1 MAGSITQSA
10 GEYLEV
16 LSEMLSRVDRDA
28 IDAYADLLFS
38 AWKEDRSVFVFGNG
52 GSAFCASHHVSDYV
66 KTAEVEGQHRL
77 RAFSL
82 ADNTGML
89 TAIGN
94 DLSYD
99 DVFVHQLE
107 SYAKPGDVAVAISC
121 SGNSPNV
128 VKACE
133 WAREHGLPV
142 VALTGFSGGKV
153 GPLADIHINFPSDNY
168 GIVEDMQQS
177 VGHNVTQ
184 RLQSRVL
191 EEAKRS

>member
-1 MAGSITQSA
+1 MAGSITSSA
-10 GEYLEV
+10 TQYLDT
-16 LSEMLSRVDRDA
+16 LRAMLETVDREA
-28 IDAYADLLFS
+28 IDAYADLLFE
-38 AWKEDRSVFVFGNG
+38 AWKADRQVFVFGNG

-66 KTAEVEGQHRL
+66 KTAQVEGQHRL
-77 RAFSL
+77 RAFGL

-94 DLSYD
+94 DLGYD
-99 DVFVHQLE
+99 DIFVHQLE
-107 SYAKPGDVAVAISC
+107 TYAKPGDMAVAISC

-133 WAREHGLPV
+133 WAREHEMPV
-142 VALTGFSGGKV
+142 VALTGFKGGKL
-153 GPLADIHINFPSDNY
+153 GLLADIHINFDSDNY

-191 EEAKRS
+191 EEAAKK